1 MGDHNIFS
9 SQGMDTA
16 QVFAISSSKVEQ
28 VISHLKFLSKIRP
41 GEKINTS
48 ELFVRNND
56 SVFQRVI
63 RTLRNVT
70 SLVSAGNSSE
80 TKEATLEFIQTTIN
94 EAIGII
100 AVYRS
105 DKDQFRNNI
114 ADILVSNLEASKVG
128 IRNVISTYQN
138 DRKFISQVAAIM
150 QTLEA
155 RIQNLQ
161 KRGFMSGMTETSFMP
176 EINDGE

>member
-1 MGDHNIFS
+1 MGDSNLFS
-9 SQGMDTA
+9 SSDTA
-16 QVFAISSSKVEQ
+16 QVFAISSNKVEQ

-41 GEKINTS
+41 GEKLNTS

-63 RTLRNVT
+63 RTLRNVS
-70 SLVSAGNSSE
+70 SLVSAGTSSE
-80 TKEATLEFIQTTIN
+80 TKEATLEFIQATIN
-94 EAIGII
+94 EAIAII
-100 AVYRS
+100 TVYRA

-114 ADILVSNLEASKVG
+114 ADILVNNLEGSKIG

-161 KRGFMSGMTETSFMP
+161 KKGYMSGMTEASFMP
-176 EINDGE
+176 EISDVE